1 MNILLEFSKLD
12 NFHLVIL
19 YNKITRFRRWRN
31 KVLVKKLDNQRGL
44 TLLEVLLSI
53 VILTIVLTSFAGF
66 FSQSALFVK
75 KNEEKLSTSQTAQQV
90 VNLIEVH
97 ISKSRLQTKT
107 DCTDLD
113 CELNKEAIEALS
125 GQNINSTYTISA
137 IFTSGEENL
146 IKTKVTIFDNDDPE
160 SSSETFTYIRR

>member
-1 MNILLEFSKLD
+1 
-12 NFHLVIL
+12 
-19 YNKITRFRRWRN
+19 
-31 KVLVKKLDNQRGL
+31 LVKKLDNQDGL

-90 VNLIEVH
+90 VNLIESH
-97 ISKSRLQTKT
+97 ISKSKLQTK
-107 DCTDLD
+107 CTNLTTGAE
-113 CELNKEAIEALS
+113 CKLNKVDLETLS
-125 GQNINSTYTISA
+125 GQIINTTYNISA
-137 IFTSGEENL
+137 TFKLSEENL
-146 IKTKVTIFDNDDPE
+146 IKTKVMIKDDDDPE